1 MLLTLFLDYNIKE
14 ANILAEF
21 VNIKTNIVDKNVPTK
36 KTFEESLPLSQKI
49 TLTAS
54 NWDSNNKTQTVT
66 VDGVLVDEGAQEI
79 IVTPIISNAIE
90 YYASQVH
97 AISQAIDSLTFSC
110 DTIPSEDIDVY
121 VVITPVKKDY

>member
-1 MLLTLFLDYNIKE
+1 M
-14 ANILAEF
+14 AEF